1 MTQTVDPPVVAEAPA
16 DTHAGSD
23 ATTSVWRWTGSRSA
37 LAAVVAMIVAAIGLR
52 TWLVSER
59 WLYTDD
65 LLTGTRAWE
74 MDLLSRAYLLDDQG
88 GHLVPGPLL
97 TSGLLTRL
105 APLEWWPLATVLI
118 AAQIAAAL
126 AVLRLL
132 RVLVGDR
139 PALLVPLAV
148 FLFSPLTLGAVGW
161 WSAATL
167 TLPVQIGLPLIC
179 ADALL
184 LARTGR
190 RRYAV
195 TGSLALLV
203 TLAFQERAIVVPLL
217 AFGLVAVL
225 LHAQGEMFPAR
236 VAWRRARALWVG
248 LLLVLALWAWA
259 FLSFATTETAG
270 SATVGQAM
278 ALTRSLLWN
287 LLPALIGGPWS
298 WSDAP
303 PGTPLSE
310 GPSWMFVAAC
320 VGLGLL
326 VAWTCWRRKSA
337 VALWAVAAAFVV
349 ANQAPVGLG
358 RGSTGFADV
367 LPLTFRYFTA
377 EAVVTAL
384 VVAVLLVL
392 PRRSPAAEGALHGL
406 RQAAAPL
413 LAHLRNTTVARRSS
427 ALLVPLLTVAFV
439 ASSVVSTVEF
449 ERSWSGDPS
458 KDYLTTAREA
468 LAAAGPSPLLDLPVP
483 EDIMWSLAAPYNK
496 ASRIFGP
503 LTDRPDFADATHD
516 LRVLDETGEL
526 RPARVA
532 PSLAVQQGPT
542 DCGWRIPAT
551 GSADVPLDAPLFHWV
566 WTAELDYTA
575 ARDGHATVRMGVG
588 EPVEVP
594 VLRGSHTV
602 YVHLV
607 GDGGALTVTGE
618 TRGLD
623 LCVGSG
629 VVGNVVIS

>member
-1 MTQTVDPPVVAEAPA
+1 VTQTAEPPVVVEAPA
-16 DTHAGSD
+16 DPHAGSD
-23 ATTSVWRWTGSRSA
+23 ATTSVWRWRGSRSV
-37 LAAVVAMIVAAIGLR
+37 LAAVVGTILAAIGLR

-97 TSGLLTRL
+97 TSGVLTRM
-105 APLEWWPLATVLI
+105 APLEWWPLATVLVL
-118 AAQIAAAL
+118 ASIAAAL

-132 RVLVGDR
+132 RKLVGDR
-139 PALLVPLAV
+139 PAVLIPLAV
-148 FLFSPLTLGAVGW
+148 FLFSPLTLGAFGW

-167 TLPVQIGLPLIC
+167 TLPVQIGLPLVC

-203 TLAFQERAIVVPLL
+203 TLAFQERAIVVPML
-217 AFGLVAVL
+217 AFALVAVL
-225 LHAQGEMFPAR
+225 LHAQGEMFPVRA
-236 VAWRRARALWVG
+236 AWRRARALWVG
-248 LLLVLALWAWA
+248 LLLVLGAWAWA
-259 FLSFATTETAG
+259 FLTFATTETAG

-278 ALTRSLLWN
+278 ALTRSLMWN
-287 LLPALIGGPWS
+287 LMPALIGGPWA

-303 PGTPLSE
+303 PGAPLSE

-320 VGLGLL
+320 VVLGLL
-326 VAWTCWRRKSA
+326 VVWTCWRRKGA
-337 VALWAVAAAFVV
+337 VALWAVAAAYVV
-349 ANQAPVGLG
+349 ANLAPVGLG
-358 RGSTGFADV
+358 RGATGFATV
-367 LPLTFRYFTA
+367 LPLTFRYYTA
-377 EAVVTAL
+377 EAVLAAI

-392 PRRSPAAEGALHGL
+392 PRRSSATEGALHGL
-406 RQAAAPL
+406 KQAAAPL
-413 LAHLRNTTVARRSS
+413 LAHLRTTSVVRRSS

-458 KDYLTTAREA
+458 KEYLTNARED
-468 LAAAGPSPLLDLPVP
+468 LAQAGSGPLLDLPVP

-503 LTDRPDFADATHD
+503 LTERPEFADATHD
-516 LRVLDETGEL
+516 LRALDEMGEL

-532 PSLAVQQGPT
+532 PGVGVQEGPV
-542 DCGWRIPAT
+542 DCGWRMAPG
-551 GSADVPLDAPLFHWV
+551 GSVDVRLDAPLFHWV
-566 WTAELDYTA
+566 WTVELDYTA
-575 ARDGHATVRMGVG
+575 TRDGVVTVRMGVG
-588 EPVEVP
+588 QPVEVP

-602 YVHLV
+602 YVHLD
-607 GDGGALTVTGE
+607 GDGGALTVSSE
-618 TRGLD
+618 ARGVD

-629 VVGNVVIS
+629 VVGNLVVS